1 MPLQTIDKPNL
12 YFAAQLL
19 INHLLAKIVE
29 GHTANN
35 QIQYHLFELK
45 HVFRD
50 NIASTTTHLEAI
62 ADLTQTYIVLRNE
75 HDDNDGISFITA
87 FLINGENNTVMI
99 DLNPQAVE
107 LVKSRDFHI
116 KAVD

>member
-1 MPLQTIDKPNL
+1 MNLQTIDKPNL

-19 INHLLAKIVE
+19 INHLLTKIVE
-29 GHTANN
+29 DHAVNN

-45 HVFRD
+45 KVFRD

-62 ADLTQTYIVLRNE
+62 AELSQNYIVLRNE
-75 HDDNDGISFITA
+75 SSEEKGLTLINSFI
-87 FLINGENNTVMI
+87 INGENNTVTI
-99 DLNPQAVE
+99 TLNPQAVE
-107 LVKSRDFHI
+107 LVKSQNFHI

>member
-1 MPLQTIDKPNL
+1 MDFSI
-12 YFAAQLL
+12 
-19 INHLLAKIVE
+19 INQCKGSQAGL
-29 GHTANN
+29 HTVATGTVVHRNN

-62 ADLTQTYIVLRNE
+62 ADLTQTYIVLHNE
-75 HDDNDGISFITA
+75 HDDNDGIPFITA
-87 FLINGENNTVMI
+87 FLINGENNTVTI